1 MCKTEMFNKILS
13 VVAEETEIP
22 AECIL
27 SRCKRRE
34 IVDAR
39 YILVRMMHRSGY
51 YTPTI
56 ATYLNVSRRA
66 VEKMVELFDERQKQN
81 GRMFTLSIER
91 VANKLRNSCE
101 TID

>member
-22 AECIL
+22 TECIL

-39 YILVRMMHRSGY
+39 YILVYFMHRSGY
-51 YTPTI
+51 YTSTI
-56 ATYLNVSRRA
+56 ATYMKFSRRA
-66 VEKMVELFDERQKQN
+66 VEKMLELFDERQKQS
-81 GRMFTLSIER
+81 GRIFSWLKER
-91 VANKLRNSCE
+91 VANKLRNACE
-101 TID
+101 AID

>member
-39 YILVRMMHRSGY
+39 YILVRMMHKSGY
-51 YTPTI
+51 YTSSI
-56 ATYLNVSRRA
+56 AAYLNFSRRA
-66 VEKMVELFDERQKQN
+66 VEKMVELFDERQKQS
-81 GRMFTLSIER
+81 GRIFTLLMER
-91 VANKLRNSCE
+91 VANKLRNARE
-101 TID
+101 AID

>member
-1 MCKTEMFNKILS
+1 MFNKILS

-39 YILVRMMHRSGY
+39 YILVYIMHMNGY
-51 YTPTI
+51 YTSSI
-56 ATYLNVSRRA
+56 AAYLKFSRRA
-66 VEKMVELFDERQKQN
+66 VEKMVEMFDERRQQS
-81 GRMFTLSIER
+81 GRIFVWLYER
-91 VANKLRNSCE
+91 IANKLRNARE
-101 TID
+101 AID